1 MEEGARKWTGT
12 EHMQQI
18 KCSSVHDVKLHM
30 PSSNAPLT
38 ENKFLQIS
46 LVEMPAFGGGRIFGV
61 WHAPQLHY
69 KILVWS

>member
-1 MEEGARKWTGT
+1 
-12 EHMQQI
+12 
-18 KCSSVHDVKLHM
+18 M

-61 WHAPQLHY
+61 
-69 KILVWS
+69 

>member
-1 MEEGARKWTGT
+1 
-12 EHMQQI
+12 MQQI

-61 WHAPQLHY
+61 
-69 KILVWS
+69 